1 VKDFNN
7 LLSVY
12 LEMAFFPRL
21 DPLDFRQE
29 GHRLEFKEWNDPATD
44 LEYKGVVYNEMK
56 GAMSNPED
64 AFVHKINE
72 NLFQRSQYKYNSGG
86 EPKHI
91 TDLEYGD
98 LKKFHGK
105 YYHPTNCTFLSYG
118 DLDFSKHLEFIAREV
133 LTKFQRNEAAVK
145 ESEITLEQRLLE
157 PIHREHRFMP
167 DLMSEAE

>member
-1 VKDFNN
+1 
-7 LLSVY
+7 
-12 LEMAFFPRL
+12 MAFFPRL

-29 GHRLEFKEWNDPATD
+29 GHRLEFKEWNDPTTD

-72 NLFQRSQYKYNSGG
+72 NLFQRSQYKFNSGG
-86 EPKHI
+86 EPKFI

-105 YYHPTNCTFLSYG
+105 YYHPSNCSFMSYG
-118 DLDFSKHLEFIAREV
+118 DLDFSKHLEFIGREV
-133 LTKFQRNEAAVK
+133 LNKFQRNEAAVK
-145 ESEITLEQRLLE
+145 ESEITLE
-157 PIHREHRFMP
+157 
-167 DLMSEAE
+167 